1 MIDSWTLSIR
11 RSWGRKECATRY
23 KRIEVRWA
31 PGLDRN
37 HRGLPEYER
46 GLKLGS
52 LGPELVITI
61 GSLFPRS
68 RLKEAGLSALP
79 VSDP

>member
-1 MIDSWTLSIR
+1 MCHQIQKDRGSMGSR
-11 RSWGRKECATRY
+11 AGRS
-23 KRIEVRWA
+23 
-31 PGLDRN
+31 
-37 HRGLPEYER
+37 HRGLLVCER

-61 GSLFPRS
+61 GSLFPQS